1 MIGLYEYDNA
11 THDECVDDLYET
23 VNALQNDDWFGDPE
37 TLERRGIRIQEIA
50 KRLQELEDNAK

>member
-11 THDECVDDLYET
+11 TYDECVDDLYET

-37 TLERRGIRIQEIA
+37 TLERRGIRLQNIA
-50 KRLQELEDNAK
+50 KRLQELGEEE